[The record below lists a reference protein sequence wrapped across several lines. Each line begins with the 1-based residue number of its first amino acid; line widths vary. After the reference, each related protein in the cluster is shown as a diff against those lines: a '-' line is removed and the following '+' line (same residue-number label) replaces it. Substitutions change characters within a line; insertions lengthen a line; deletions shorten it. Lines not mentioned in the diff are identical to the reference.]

1 MVSLLCNPLAT
12 ADQLASSPSQA
23 DGVPADFETSLRW
36 AGSELIQGAGI
47 LLRLPQK
54 TVATAIVLF
63 QRFYLISSMRSC
75 AIIDSCHA
83 AIFLSSK
90 LTEHPAKPRDIINVT
105 TYLLNI
111 PSPSPI
117 SPAPIAGQESTPPEE
132 YYVTEQEYF
141 IKRTRLLNVEMEI
154 LKACGFQTHLSLP
167 YTLCINYIQSLSVLS
182 AVVVKKSFGYLTD
195 SLLSPSL
202 LYLTHQPNSLAVAA
216 VYIGARECE
225 VKLPAGW
232 WDMFDCEREELGF
245 LVVCMKGVKE
255 FVESERKLWRG
266 RKPGVPWELDDLE
279 NHLERRRVLDSEL
292 EV

>member
-1 MVSLLCNPLAT
+1 MGGKRAHSGRWYPFAIVCNPTPSSTSPHPVYT
-12 ADQLASSPSQA
+12 AIQLL
-23 DGVPADFETSLRW
+23 TCHR
-36 AGSELIQGAGI
+36 
-47 LLRLPQK
+47 PQK

-63 QRFYLISSMRSC
+63 QRFYLLSSMHSC
-75 AIIDSCHA
+75 AIIDACHA

-117 SPAPIAGQESTPPEE
+117 SPAPAASQELTPPKE
-132 YYVTEQEYF
+132 YYVTEQEYYN
-141 IKRTRLLNVEMEI
+141 KRTRLLNVETEI
-154 LKACGFQTHLSLP
+154 LRACGFQTHLSLP

-182 AVVVKKSFGYLTD
+182 AEVVKKSFGYLTD
-195 SLLSPSL
+195 ALLSPSL

-225 VKLPAGW
+225 VKLPAAW
-232 WDMFDCEREELGF
+232 WDVFDCEREELGF

-255 FVESERKLWRG
+255 FVEGERKLWRG
-266 RKPGVPWELDDLE
+266 RKPGIPWELEDLE
-279 NHLERRRVLDSEL
+279 IHLERRRVLDSEA
-292 EV
+292 EI